1 MKTIPGG
8 SRRRNWGRG
17 FSGSTQL
24 RSTEDAAADGPACGP
39 SPARS
44 TRRPGSSSTS
54 SLRRPP
60 RTLPVSARTPSS
72 GQPPAPAPGPGPYL
86 WALHRP
92 LGPQAPAVWELL
104 EEGQLRRAGSTDS
117 QVERLQEPPP
127 GDKTVVG
134 MAFLC
139 LHCPRPYGLAW
150 PLPAV
155 PGHPTGPGAALG
167 SLLLQPQLTRQCPLC
182 PPHRCQCSCRAWGL
196 GAQAGLPPSPPATA
210 PPQGASEPELR
221 TLPATWGRVC
231 RPSPGAGGSAW
242 AEWPPPDPAPHA
254 LYLLPP

>member
-17 FSGSTQL
+17 FSGSTQR
-24 RSTEDAAADGPACGP
+24 RSTEDATADGPACGP

-72 GQPPAPAPGPGPYL
+72 GQPPAPAPDPGPYL

-92 LGPQAPAVWELL
+92 LGPQAPAVRELL
-104 EEGQLRRAGSTDS
+104 EEGQLCRAGST
-117 QVERLQEPPP
+117 QP
-127 GDKTVVG
+127 GR
-134 MAFLC
+134 A
-139 LHCPRPYGLAW
+139 A
-150 PLPAV
+150 
-155 PGHPTGPGAALG
+155 PGAPTWGQDGGRHGLPVFALSPPLRPRLASARCAG
-167 SLLLQPQLTRQCPLC
+167 PSLALPWAPSSQPQLTWQCPLC
-182 PPHRCQCSCRAWGL
+182 PPHRCQCSRRAWGL
-196 GAQAGLPPSPPATA
+196 GAQAGLPPTTA
-210 PPQGASEPELR
+210 PPQGASEPELPA
-221 TLPATWGRVC
+221 LPATWGRVC

-242 AEWPPPDPAPHA
+242 AEWPPPGPAPHA